1 MDEITNDWHSDF
13 YTAIREI
20 FKNEKD
26 KIDIIQEQYLSKEP
40 LRIDV
45 IIVKKNDDY
54 GIDKQIA
61 RIFKKYNI
69 IEYKSPEDYLS
80 IDDYFKGLGYAYI
93 YKSMMNDYEKTNKK
107 VDGIKIEEVTL
118 SFVSN
123 SYPRKLTKFLKE
135 CDRDIEKAVMVYII

>member
-13 YTAIREI
+13 YAAIREI

-26 KIDIIQEQYLSKEP
+26 KIDIIQEQFLSKEP

-45 IIVKKNDDY
+45 IVVKKNDDY

-69 IEYKSPEDYLS
+69 
-80 IDDYFKGLGYAYI
+80 
-93 YKSMMNDYEKTNKK
+93 
-107 VDGIKIEEVTL
+107 
-118 SFVSN
+118 
-123 SYPRKLTKFLKE
+123 
-135 CDRDIEKAVMVYII
+135 